1 MKAGQGFQSFS
12 QPNLSS
18 WLRVGMA
25 LSLSTA
31 LLSLVACGSQ
41 TQPSDVTGDAQDQVG
56 TDASGT
62 ADSTDNTADEGD
74 SSDTTTA
81 DTGGDSADSTTYLG
95 DYTLSVGSGAA
106 DTNDLAKSD
115 EYSSSQSDKTLQCSS
130 GYFMMG
136 LEVEYTTWGL
146 YPSITY
152 LRMTCGNVDGLT
164 ETKTAGK
171 YNNGSLFP
179 VGCSG
184 NVTVYGYT
192 QEYDNGDFMTSIK
205 VAHDSYIKD
214 MKAGCSDLS
223 VTEADGILGS
233 KVYTPVLSSP
243 VYNMDYGSRVW
254 GDYSRV
260 QSNDTEQ
267 VIDCDGSDEV
277 LSGVAMSY
285 KSDSNEW
292 ALTMLQP
299 ICAKLTA
306 KSNSGINWNLNL
318 PALTSGVIFG
328 Y

>member
-1 MKAGQGFQSFS
+1 MKAGKSFS
-12 QPNLSS
+12 ISTQPNLSS

-25 LSLSTA
+25 ISLSTA
-31 LLSLVACGSQ
+31 LLSLVACGSP
-41 TQPSDVTGDAQDQVG
+41 TQPSDVTGDSQDQ
-56 TDASGT
+56 SGT
-62 ADSTDNTADEGD
+62 SASSDGDSVVDATNGDEADSTTNDT
-74 SSDTTTA
+74 SSTDA
-81 DTGGDSADSTTYLG
+81 ADSTTYLG

-106 DTNDLAKSD
+106 DTDDLAKSD

-136 LEVEYTTWGL
+136 LEVEYTTWGV

-152 LRMTCGNVDGLT
+152 MRMTCGNVDGLT

-184 NVTVYGYT
+184 NVTVYGYV

-205 VAHDSYIKD
+205 VAHDAYIKD
-214 MKAGCSDLS
+214 IKAGCSDLS
-223 VTEADGILGS
+223 VTEANGVLGS

-260 QSNDTEQ
+260 QTNDTER
-267 VIDCDGSDEV
+267 VIDCDGTDEV

-318 PALTSGVIFG
+318 PALTAGVVFG